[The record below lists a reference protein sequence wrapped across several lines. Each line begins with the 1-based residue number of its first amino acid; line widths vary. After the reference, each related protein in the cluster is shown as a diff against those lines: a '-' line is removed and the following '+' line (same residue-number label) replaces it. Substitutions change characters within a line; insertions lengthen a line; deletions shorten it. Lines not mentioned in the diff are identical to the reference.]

1 MSLKQNSKNINIIND
16 SIIKDIRDAV
26 EELSYGTVI
35 ITVHNKRITQIEI
48 AKKQRFDD
56 VWKVEEG
63 GGI

>member
-1 MSLKQNSKNINIIND
+1 MGSNQNTKNIIND

-35 ITVHNKRITQIEI
+35 ITVHNKRITQIET
-48 AKKQRFDD
+48 ARKQRFDD

>member
-1 MSLKQNSKNINIIND
+1 MSLKQNSKNIIND
-16 SIIKDIRDAV
+16 SIIKDIRDAI
-26 EELSYGTVI
+26 EEISYGTVM

-48 AKKQRFDD
+48 AEKQRFDD

>member
-1 MSLKQNSKNINIIND
+1 MGERQDSKNIVND

-26 EELSYGTVI
+26 EGLSFGTVTI
-35 ITVHNKRITQIEI
+35 IVHNKRITQIEI

>member
-1 MSLKQNSKNINIIND
+1 MSLKDDPKSIVND

-26 EELSYGTVI
+26 VGLTYGTVT

-48 AKKQRFDD
+48 SKKQRFDD